1 MRASGPRRTGGGP
14 GGPFASEGRLRT
26 LIEQAPLAMHVF
38 APDGTSL
45 LANAAWDELWDLGE
59 DESSE
64 GKNVFEDEQLRAAGL
79 MPHVR
84 EAVAG
89 ETVAT
94 PPLLYEP
101 ARVGRESPPR
111 WLKAFC
117 YPVRDEAG
125 QTREVSLIIEDVT
138 ERKELEEKL
147 AHRAFY
153 DDLTGLPNR
162 ALLSDRLG
170 QALSRAGR
178 GVSMGTEAGQTIA
191 LLFLDLD
198 DFKHVNDSLGHDA
211 GDELLVEVAG
221 RLKGAARPGDTV
233 ARLGGDEFVVLLEEV
248 AGEDGAT
255 GAAREV
261 AEALKLPFVLEER
274 EVFVTASTGVV
285 LGGAGKEKRADP
297 QDLLRSADVAMYR
310 AKEEGKDRH
319 VVFEPSMDGRS
330 GRRLALGTGLRRALE
345 RGELTVLYQ
354 PVVELE
360 GGRDVGGEALLRW
373 ERPGRGIV
381 SPAEFVPLAEETG
394 LIGEIG
400 GRVLTDACARVREW
414 RAILPKR
421 EGGGASPTVWVNLS
435 ARQLYEPGLV
445 GLVADALG
453 QAGLGP
459 DSLGLEITE
468 SVAMDGAGFGVGR
481 AAAAL
486 RGLKELGVR
495 LAVDDFG
502 TGYSSLSQLKRLPVD
517 VLKIDRSFVSGLGRD
532 AGDRAI
538 VSAVVTLAR
547 DMGLEV
553 VAEGVESEDQ
563 LRILREL
570 GCGLA
575 QGYYFARPLS
585 AGAFSARFGGDLAWQ
600 KG

>member
-1 MRASGPRRTGGGP
+1 MRANGPRRTERGP
-14 GGPFASEGRLRT
+14 GGPFASEDRLRT
-26 LIEQAPLAMHVF
+26 LIEQSPLAMHVF

-64 GKNVFEDEQLRAAGL
+64 GKNVFEDQQLRAAGL

-101 ARVGRESPPR
+101 ARAGRESPPR

-125 QTREVSLIIEDVT
+125 ETREVSLIIEDVT
-138 ERKELEEKL
+138 ERKDLEEKL
-147 AHRAFY
+147 AYHAFY

-178 GVSMGTEAGQTIA
+178 GVRVGTESDHTVA

-198 DFKHVNDSLGHDA
+198 DFKHVNDSLGHDV
-211 GDELLVEVAG
+211 GDKLLVEVAG
-221 RLKGAARPGDTV
+221 KLKDVARPGDTV

-255 GAAREV
+255 GAADKV
-261 AEALKLPFVLEER
+261 AQALKLPFVLEER

-285 LGGAGKEKRADP
+285 LGGGKEKRADP

-373 ERPGRGIV
+373 ERPGRGTV

-414 RAILPKR
+414 RAILRKR
-421 EGGGASPTVWVNLS
+421 ESGEASPTVWVNLS

-468 SVAMDGAGFGVGR
+468 SVAMDDADFGVGR

-486 RGLKELGVR
+486 RGLKDLGVR

-517 VLKIDRSFVSGLGRD
+517 VLKIDRSFVSGLGKD

-563 LRILREL
+563 LHILREL
-570 GCGLA
+570 GCDLA

-585 AGAFSARFGGDLAWQ
+585 AGAFSARFDGDSAWQ